1 MWRFE
6 IRQMA
11 EGTKFK
17 DINLR
22 IASIK
27 SLLALLMF
35 EKAAA
40 FVLLWKKHKYKQN
53 TAHYTYMSSSG
64 RSSSKA
70 IIVYKFNKIIMRH
83 RRVWIHQDAQLEK

>member
-1 MWRFE
+1 MTER
-6 IRQMA
+6 
-11 EGTKFK
+11 TKFK

-22 IASIK
+22 IANIK
-27 SLLALLMF
+27 SLLALLMLL
-35 EKAAA
+35 KAAA

-53 TAHYTYMSSSG
+53 TAAYTYMSSSG

-83 RRVWIHQDAQLEK
+83 WRAWISQNAQVEK